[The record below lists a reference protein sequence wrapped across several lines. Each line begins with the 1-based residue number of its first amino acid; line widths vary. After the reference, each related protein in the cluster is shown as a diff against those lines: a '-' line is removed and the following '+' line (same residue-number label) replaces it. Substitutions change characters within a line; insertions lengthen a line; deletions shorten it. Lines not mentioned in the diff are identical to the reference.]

1 MDRLDILVDVPW
13 VDSEKL
19 TAERRG
25 EPSETIQRRVEAA
38 RERQAE
44 RFVGTNLYCDADI
57 GTSKV
62 YDALTLEILGP
73 WDYFVVSFF
82 RKQYTVIETP
92 SLSSAF
98 QHGQVLQCIVV
109 IRPNFSG
116 FIGILITSERGCR
129 YG

>member
-44 RFVGTNLYCDADI
+44 RFMGTNLYCDALP
-57 GTSKV
+57 T
-62 YDALTLEILGP
+62 
-73 WDYFVVSFF
+73 
-82 RKQYTVIETP
+82 QQ
-92 SLSSAF
+92 SL
-98 QHGQVLQCIVV
+98 
-109 IRPNFSG
+109 
-116 FIGILITSERGCR
+116 
-129 YG
+129 